1 MKYMLIAGEASGDL
15 HASRLIASF
24 RIADPGADFV
34 FLGGDLM
41 ADAAGSAPL
50 IHYRD
55 MAYMGFS
62 EVLRH
67 LPSIFSNLRTARS
80 ALADYHPD
88 ALILVDY
95 PSFNL
100 KVAKAACAAGIPVY
114 YYISPKLWAWKQWR
128 VKAIRR
134 MVRKVLCILPFE
146 PAWYRA
152 HGYNDAVYVG
162 NPSVGEM
169 CAAID
174 AAPERQ
180 DFLKANRLR
189 DHRIIALL
197 PGSRAGEIR
206 CNLPIMDAVA
216 RQFPQYAIAVAGAPG
231 IPDSFYAGLTK
242 FQVVRNHTHDLL
254 AHSHAALVTSGT
266 ATLEAALANVPQVVT
281 YRSNGSKIAYNL
293 MKSVLHVE
301 YVSLPNLINTSPIV
315 PEMLLHFCTPEA
327 VAEQLRRLTPDMS
340 ADRIAMLEGY
350 AGMRDVLGDGDA
362 AANSAGIIISDLNV
376 VKNQNIK
383 ATESNE

>member
-15 HASRLIASF
+15 HASRLIEAL
-24 RIADPGADFV
+24 RATDTAAEFV

-41 ADAAGSAPL
+41 ARAAGCSPV

-67 LPSIFSNLRTARS
+67 LPSVFSNLRTAKS
-80 ALADYHPD
+80 ALKSHKPD

-100 KVAKAACAAGIPVY
+100 KVAKAAASAGIPVY

-128 VKAIRR
+128 VKAVKTL
-134 MVRKVLCILPFE
+134 VRKVLCILPFE
-146 PAWYRA
+146 PAWYGQ
-152 HGYNDAVYVG
+152 HGYDNAVYVG

-169 CAAID
+169 HEAID
-174 AAPERQ
+174 AAPGRSE
-180 DFLKANRLR
+180 FLKDHRLR
-189 DHRIIALL
+189 DHRIISLL

-206 CNLPIMDAVA
+206 CNLPVMDAVA
-216 RQFPQYAIAVAGAPG
+216 RQFPQYTIAVAGAPG
-231 IPDSFYAGLTK
+231 IDDDFYKGLTK
-242 FQVVRNHTHDLL
+242 FQVVRNCTHDLL

-266 ATLEAALANVPQVVT
+266 ATLEAALANVPQVVL

-301 YVSLPNLINTSPIV
+301 YVSLPNLITASPLI

-327 VAEQLRRLTPDMS
+327 VAAELRRLTPDQS
-340 ADRIAMLEGY
+340 NDRIAMLDGY
-350 AGMRDVLGDGDA
+350 AAMRRVLGDKDA
-362 AANSAGIIISDLNV
+362 ALNSAELIINDLNDLL
-376 VKNQNIK
+376 K
-383 ATESNE
+383 